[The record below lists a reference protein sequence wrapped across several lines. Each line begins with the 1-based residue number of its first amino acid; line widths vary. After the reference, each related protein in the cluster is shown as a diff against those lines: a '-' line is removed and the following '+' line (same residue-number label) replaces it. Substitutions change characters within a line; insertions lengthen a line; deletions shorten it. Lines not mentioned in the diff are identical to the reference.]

1 MRLGLIG
8 PCHGNFTALRSRAE
22 LLLGQLRVD
31 RAVYLGV
38 DSALDSV
45 VSSWAR
51 EIVAADPS
59 DSALWARAA
68 DACATA
74 SHQVIDAFIEKERR
88 RSRLQLIEC
97 LPHAKARCI
106 ELFESVVSVLIYDK
120 AHLDEEDILPATILV
135 FGKSRDPII
144 HRVGSRIF
152 VSPGPAD
159 HPAGGAAI
167 LADEDDKVVVT
178 VFAPDG
184 KLVRRETAAQ
194 RAANVR
200 VSVRGA
206 R

>member
-22 LLLGQLRVD
+22 FLLGELHVD
-31 RAVYLGV
+31 RAVYLGI
-38 DSALDSV
+38 DSALDAV

-88 RSRLQLIEC
+88 RSRLQRIEC

-106 ELFESVVSVLIYDK
+106 ELFETVVSVLIYDK
-120 AHLDEEDILPATILV
+120 AHLDEDDILPATILV

-159 HPAGGAAI
+159 HRAGGAAI
-167 LADEDDKVVVT
+167 LAEEDDKVIVT
-178 VFAPDG
+178 LFAPDG
-184 KLVRRETAAQ
+184 RPVRSETAAQ
-194 RAANVR
+194 RGSKVR
-200 VSVRGA
+200 VTVQGA